1 MSISKLNSSL
11 MMKEISFMEWKTQ
24 LAQGRSLSV
33 SRKLLKVKKSTGMNR
48 LFSQRS
54 MELSFPWVFE
64 KL

>member
-11 MMKEISFMEWKTQ
+11 MMKEISFGMEN
-24 LAQGRSLSV
+24 SISP
-33 SRKLLKVKKSTGMNR
+33 RKKSIRKQKIIESKKSTGMNR

-54 MELSFPWVFE
+54 MELSFPSVFE

>member
-48 LFSQRS
+48 LCSQRS
-54 MELSFPWVFE
+54 MELSFPSVFE